1 MLIFCVNSVSLGG
14 ELTMRVCAWLFAAFV
29 AFALPGCQI
38 NPAPSEEIT
47 LQDDEFRPF
56 VEYATGTI
64 RLSSYPNY
72 ILLKLIARIDRKT
85 GKTSTL
91 ASVTFVYPGRAM
103 RKYNSARN
111 ARAEVLRFYK
121 PLRQRECE
129 KRVCS
134 VSETLM
140 IEIPETE
147 LRRAPPDGYK
157 LKVFARDGSDMLVAI
172 PRGVIERLFAKL
184 DKQPGPKA

>member
-1 MLIFCVNSVSLGG
+1 
-14 ELTMRVCAWLFAAFV
+14 MRVCAWLFAAFV

-38 NPAPSEEIT
+38 NPAPFEEIT
-47 LQDDEFRPF
+47 LQDDKFRPF

-72 ILLKLIARIDRKT
+72 ILLKLMARIDRKT

-91 ASVTFVYPGRAM
+91 ASVTFVYSARHM
-103 RKYNSARN
+103 RKYESARN

-121 PLRQRECE
+121 PTRHRSCE
-129 KRVCS
+129 KRACV
-134 VSETLM
+134 VNETLM
-140 IEIPETE
+140 IGIPEAE
-147 LRRAPPDGYK
+147 LRHASPDGYK
-157 LKVFARDGSDMLVAI
+157 LKVFARDGSDMLIAI
-172 PRGVIERLFAKL
+172 PRGAIERLFAKL

>member
-1 MLIFCVNSVSLGG
+1 MQG
-14 ELTMRVCAWLFAAFV
+14 RAWLFCAFV

-47 LQDDEFRPF
+47 LQDDAFRPF
-56 VEYATGTI
+56 VEYATPDL
-64 RLSSYPNY
+64 RLSSYPD
-72 ILLKLIARIDRKT
+72 LAVLKLVARIDRKT
-85 GKTSTL
+85 RETSTL
-91 ASVTFVYPGRAM
+91 AGLVLVYPGRAM

-172 PRGVIERLFAKL
+172 PRGVIERLFAKI
-184 DKQPGPKA
+184 DKQPSPPHAARKHAAE